1 MKQSPFFVCLV
12 FLLLLLPIAV
22 VSASPESTTTTP
34 GRTGGNIYF
43 ETTPPGATIW
53 LDNVEIGTSP
63 ITYYTGKTGTLE
75 VRVTKRLYQDYT
87 GTVTVIGSDRIDFLA
102 LLTPLPSDLM
112 PVTTPVTRVTTA
124 TIPEKKST
132 IIIPTPW
139 PTSTPASP
147 VDPAVVIG
155 AAIIGFRFILIR
167 PR

>member
-1 MKQSPFFVCLV
+1 MKRFPYFVCLV
-12 FLLLLLPIAV
+12 FLLLLIPMGS
-22 VSASPESTTTTP
+22 VSAVKETTTP

-63 ITYYTGKTGTLE
+63 ITYYTEKTGTLE
-75 VRVTKRLYQDYT
+75 VRVHKRLYQDYT
-87 GTVTVIGSDRIDFLA
+87 GTVTVSGSDRIDFLA

-112 PVTTPVTRVTTA
+112 PETTPATRVTTA
-124 TIPEKKST
+124 TKPEKKST

-139 PTSTPASP
+139 PSSTPASP

-155 AAIIGFRFILIR
+155 ATIIGFGFMLIR
-167 PR
+167 RR

>member
-1 MKQSPFFVCLV
+1 MKRFPFFVCLV
-12 FLLLLLPIAV
+12 FLLLLIQIGI
-22 VSASPESTTTTP
+22 VSAFPDTTTTTP

-63 ITYYTGKTGTLE
+63 FMYYTEKTGTLE
-75 VRVTKRLYQDYT
+75 VRVQKRLYQDYS
-87 GTVTVIGSDRIDFLA
+87 GTVTVGGRDRTDFYA
-102 LLTPLPSDLM
+102 LLSPIPNDIMTQTPPA
-112 PVTTPVTRVTTA
+112 TRVTTA

-139 PTSTPASP
+139 PSSTPESP

-155 AAIIGFRFILIR
+155 ATTIGFWFMVIR
-167 PR
+167 RR

>member
-12 FLLLLLPIAV
+12 FLFLLLPMAV
-22 VSASPESTTTTP
+22 VSASPELTTTTP
-34 GRTGGNIYF
+34 ERTGGNIYF

-75 VRVTKRLYQDYT
+75 VRVKKRLYQDYS
-87 GTVTVIGSDRIDFLA
+87 GTVTVSSSDRIDFLA

-112 PVTTPVTRVTTA
+112 PVTTPVTPVTTA